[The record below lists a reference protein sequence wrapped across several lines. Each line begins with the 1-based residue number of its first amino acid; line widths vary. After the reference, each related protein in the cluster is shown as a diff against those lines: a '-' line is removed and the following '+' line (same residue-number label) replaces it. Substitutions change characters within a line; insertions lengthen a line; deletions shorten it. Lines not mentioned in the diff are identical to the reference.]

1 MAQPRV
7 MAGHPGAPCAI
18 LASARVVRGAEIVA
32 SPWKNGGGV
41 TREIAVH
48 PPGAGFDD
56 FLWRV
61 SVADVERSGPFS
73 RFSGV
78 ERTLVLLSG
87 AGMLLADERGMAQTA
102 LSEPFAFARFAGE
115 LVVNAELLDGPTR
128 DFNLMLRRSEASG
141 TVELWRDGNEHRLDA
156 DAALVF
162 CAEGRL
168 DLTVVGSE
176 PVRLAAMDT
185 LHLERPRDLRCV
197 VSGAGTAIAV
207 SIRYFDRRANR
218 P

>member
-1 MAQPRV
+1 MVALQTIAVDSIVPP
-7 MAGHPGAPCAI
+7 ANF
-18 LASARVVRGAEIVA
+18 ASASVVRGAEVVA
-32 SPWKNGGGV
+32 SPWKNGGGL

-48 PPGAGFDD
+48 PPGAGFDH
-56 FLWRV
+56 FVWRV
-61 SVADVERSGPFS
+61 SVADIESSGPFS

-78 ERTLVLLSG
+78 DRTLVLLSG

-128 DFNLMLRRSEASG
+128 DFNLMVRRSEASG
-141 TVELWRDGNEHRLDA
+141 TVELWRGGDEHRLDA

-162 CAEGRL
+162 CAEGTV
-168 DLTVVGSE
+168 DLTVAGAE

-185 LHLERPRDLRCV
+185 LHLDRPRGASCI
-197 VSGAGTAIAV
+197 VSGEGTALAV
-207 SIRYFDRRANR
+207 GIRYFDRQVEES
-218 P
+218 